1 MSPTLRQNFVFALR
15 TTLAAL
21 LAAFVAFTANL
32 PQASTSMMT
41 VFIVSQPL
49 AGMVLSKSLFRVVGT
64 ATGAAAAVAL
74 TAAFPQE
81 PELFSLAMSLWI
93 GLCVAVSVFMR
104 DAPAAYGALLSG
116 YTAAIVAFPAVGAP
130 DTVFQAAMDRGAE
143 IFVGIVAA
151 TTLSQVFFPQSA
163 AGALRRATEAAVAS
177 ASSWAASTLRG
188 RQDADQVARD
198 RRKLVA
204 DVSRL
209 ENLRIHAAF
218 DTADVRLSGRRVRL
232 LHGRLVSLL
241 ALLVSVHD
249 RMETLRS
256 ERPDRA
262 AALQPLLEQAA
273 AAMSPDA
280 AEGQRA
286 EARTALTSA
295 APDLSAMRA
304 DRTRVFERTILLRV
318 ADLVDIRGDIAGL
331 SAPGA
336 PDGNDAE
343 EPGLSR
349 YRDVPLAL
357 VSGATAG
364 LSTLAICAFWIA
376 SGWTAGA
383 GAAVMVAVMTSLF
396 AQQDDPSRPAGVF
409 LVMTIVGSLAAAV
422 YVFGVLPGLEGFETL
437 ALALSPL
444 LFVAAW
450 AMTRPA
456 LALPALAGAIGAI
469 NLIGLT
475 NVMTPDSPGFA
486 NSALAQIGGIAL
498 AAALLRILRP
508 IGAAWP
514 VARVTRGLLM
524 DVAAVAAGRVEGRV
538 AFESRMFDRIDG
550 LMSRLD
556 LADADNVAVEQ
567 ASLAALRIGL
577 NALALRRVV
586 RDLPDELQALVA
598 DALAELARHC
608 RRVARG
614 EASAPPLARFAA
626 AEAAALEA
634 DPQDR
639 QDAADLAADL
649 PVWLSAIR
657 TSLVQHPRLF
667 GAAAEP
673 LDQLEPMR
681 RAA

>member
-1 MSPTLRQNFVFALR
+1 MSPTLRQRYVFALR

-64 ATGAAAAVAL
+64 VTGAVVAIAL
-74 TAAFPQE
+74 TAAFSQE
-81 PELFSLAMSLWI
+81 PELFSLAISLWI
-93 GLCVAVSVFMR
+93 GICVAVSVFMR

-130 DTVFQAAMDRGAE
+130 DTMFQAAMDRGAE
-143 IFVGIVAA
+143 IFVGIVCA

-163 AGALRRATEAAVAS
+163 ADALNRATGAAVAS
-177 ASSWAASTLRG
+177 ASAWAASTLRG
-188 RQDADQVARD
+188 RPDADQVARD

-218 DTADVRLSGRRVRL
+218 DTAEVRLSSRRVRL

-256 ERPDRA
+256 ERPGRA
-262 AALQPLLEQAA
+262 AALQPLLERAA

-280 AEGQRA
+280 SEAERA
-286 EARTALTSA
+286 DARTALVSG
-295 APDLSAMRA
+295 APDLAAMRA
-304 DRTRVFERTILLRV
+304 DRSRVFERTILLRV
-318 ADLVDIRGDIAGL
+318 ADLIDMRGDIAGL
-331 SAPGA
+331 SAPEDVGRSDGA
-336 PDGNDAE
+336 SEDPD
-343 EPGLSR
+343 LSR

-357 VSGATAG
+357 VSGATAA
-364 LSTLAICAFWIA
+364 LSMLAICAFWIA

-409 LVMTIVGSLAAAV
+409 LLMTVVGSIAAGV

-437 ALALSPL
+437 ALALFPL

-450 AMTRPA
+450 AMTAPA

-475 NVMTPDSPGFA
+475 NVMTPDFPGFA
-486 NSALAQIGGIAL
+486 NSALGQIGGIAL

-514 VARVTRGLLM
+514 VARLTRGLM
-524 DVAAVAAGRVEGRV
+524 TDVAEVAAGRAQGRV

-586 RDLPDELQALVA
+586 RDLPDALQALVA

-608 RRVARG
+608 RRLARG
-614 EASAPPLARFAA
+614 EASEPPLERFAA
-626 AEAAALEA
+626 AEAAALDA
-634 DPQDR
+634 DPQGRED
-639 QDAADLAADL
+639 AADL
-649 PVWLSAIR
+649 PVWLSAIGA
-657 TSLVQHPRLF
+657 SLAQHPRLF
-667 GAAAEP
+667 GEAAQPAPEP
-673 LDQLEPMR
+673 EPMR